1 MLVYFLETL
10 EDESDKDYIIW
21 LYNEFERLMYST
33 AFKYTT
39 IPQIAE
45 DIVQDS
51 VVNLIRKVATIRAM
65 KRQVLAAYII
75 STVRNTSINRLKEIE
90 YGREHVVEDSD
101 IELES
106 ISTEDSLER
115 FIQLSEDLKALS
127 LIWTKLSREDQS
139 LLEGKYILGY
149 NNKELAEMFH
159 CQHSSIRMK
168 LTRARRNAFALL
180 TEQEGKK

>member
-75 STVRNTSINRLKEIE
+75 STVRNTSINRLKAIE
-90 YGREHVVEDSD
+90 YEREHVVEDSD

-149 NNKELAEMFH
+149 NNK
-159 CQHSSIRMK
+159 
-168 LTRARRNAFALL
+168 RACRNVPLSA
-180 TEQEGKK
+180 

>member
-33 AFKYTT
+33 AFKYTI

-75 STVRNTSINRLKEIE
+75 STVRNTSINRLKAIE
-90 YGREHVVEDSD
+90 
-101 IELES
+101 
-106 ISTEDSLER
+106 
-115 FIQLSEDLKALS
+115 
-127 LIWTKLSREDQS
+127 
-139 LLEGKYILGY
+139 
-149 NNKELAEMFH
+149 
-159 CQHSSIRMK
+159 
-168 LTRARRNAFALL
+168 
-180 TEQEGKK
+180 

>member
-75 STVRNTSINRLKEIE
+75 STVRNTSINRLKAIE
-90 YGREHVVEDSD
+90 YEREHVVEDSD

-127 LIWTKLSREDQS
+127 LI
-139 LLEGKYILGY
+139 
-149 NNKELAEMFH
+149 
-159 CQHSSIRMK
+159 
-168 LTRARRNAFALL
+168 
-180 TEQEGKK
+180 

>member
-75 STVRNTSINRLKEIE
+75 STVRNTSINRLKAIE
-90 YGREHVVEDSD
+90 YEREHVVED
-101 IELES
+101 
-106 ISTEDSLER
+106 
-115 FIQLSEDLKALS
+115 
-127 LIWTKLSREDQS
+127 
-139 LLEGKYILGY
+139 
-149 NNKELAEMFH
+149 
-159 CQHSSIRMK
+159 
-168 LTRARRNAFALL
+168 
-180 TEQEGKK
+180 